1 MGVGVLGSEEGT
13 KSVRY
18 VKQIL
23 TRRLRSR
30 LPKGLSELNYH
41 YTFSVYLRTHGA
53 GLCAGMGVGV
63 LGIGEGTKSTW
74 YAKQFLTPCQRTGL
88 PVNGS
93 ELNYSYTP
101 TRFERPR
108 SKLLLNLSGRLPFCP
123 HRPER
128 FYRRLSPA
136 PAIAVAA
143 RRKGCRSGC
152 ERAEAEAR
160 RPRTA
165 YSRRQG

>member
-1 MGVGVLGSEEGT
+1 MGVGVLGIEEGT

-18 VKQIL
+18 VKQI
-23 TRRLRSR
+23 
-30 LPKGLSELNYH
+30 
-41 YTFSVYLRTHGA
+41 
-53 GLCAGMGVGV
+53 
-63 LGIGEGTKSTW
+63 
-74 YAKQFLTPCQRTGL
+74 LTPCQRTGL

-128 FYRRLSPA
+128 FYRHRISA

-143 RRKGCRSGC
+143 LRKGCRSGC

-165 YSRRQG
+165 YSRRQD